1 MLWFSNKPG
10 RLSSLQEGSKKEL
23 DNFHLKPSLFSLQ
36 THISIYWISTKQ
48 SKGNFTTAINSC
60 RFFIFCLFLHVHLKL
75 FFYIILI
82 PSFLLWCHHQETQ
95 NKCLDSLENF
105 INIERE
111 ISIISIFL
119 SFACKRRTF
128 ANNECFFHFAQSMH
142 ELWIFCLFKMILSFH
157 SSLSIFVT
165 KSLTRRYDDIKMRF
179 VFSLSY
185 DFQFRI
191 NFHL

>member
-23 DNFHLKPSLFSLQ
+23 DNFHLKPSLFSSN
-36 THISIYWISTKQ
+36 THINILDLHKAKQ
-48 SKGNFTTAINSC
+48 RQFYNSNKLVSFLYFLPFSS
-60 RFFIFCLFLHVHLKL
+60 RPPETLFLHNTHSLISFMMPSSRDPKQMFR
-75 FFYIILI
+75 FFGKFHKYR
-82 PSFLLWCHHQETQ
+82 
-95 NKCLDSLENF
+95 
-105 INIERE
+105 ERE

-142 ELWIFCLFKMILSFH
+142 ELWIFCLFKMILSFR

-165 KSLTRRYDDIKMRF
+165 KSLTRRYDDQNE
-179 VFSLSY
+179 VCLLSLMIS
-185 DFQFRI
+185 
-191 NFHL
+191 NLE